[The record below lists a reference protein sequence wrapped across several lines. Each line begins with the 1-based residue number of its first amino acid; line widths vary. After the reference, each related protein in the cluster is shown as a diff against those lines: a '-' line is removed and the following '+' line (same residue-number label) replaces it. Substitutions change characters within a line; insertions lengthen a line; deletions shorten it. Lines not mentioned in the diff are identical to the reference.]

1 MGTETSRDDTTSQTN
16 FAALCGVSAE
26 AVRKACIAGK
36 IDIVGEGRSKKILL
50 SGKNSI
56 SYLHDKNSQR
66 IKNTVPK
73 LNDEA
78 ENRSVIHPSNS
89 VENTEPSTKKPS
101 SNIQSLIDFES
112 EDIEFGDI
120 TLNDINKFKSLEAA
134 KKSAQSRKIERGK
147 LIDRQLVTTVFGK
160 IYTIE
165 VNELKPI
172 SDKTP
177 SKIAAIFEDEDS
189 EKILKVSQLLSSE
202 ITKVLKHIN
211 YEVDRFLKDINTDT
225 TDIYAD
231 S

>member
-1 MGTETSRDDTTSQTN
+1 MGTQANRDDTTSQTK

-26 AVRKACIAGK
+26 AVRKACLVGK
-36 IDIVGEGRSKKILL
+36 IDIVGEGRTKKILL
-50 SGKNSI
+50 SGVNSI
-56 SYLHDKNSQR
+56 TYLHDKNSQR
-66 IKNTVPK
+66 IKGAVPK
-73 LNDEA
+73 LGDES
-78 ENRSVIHPSNS
+78 ESKRTLPSSDS
-89 VENTEPSTKKPS
+89 VENTEPSTKKPP
-101 SNIQSLIDFES
+101 SNIKNLIDFES
-112 EDIEFGDI
+112 EDIAFGDI

-134 KKSAQSRKIERGK
+134 KKSAQDRRIARGA
-147 LIDRQLVTTVFGK
+147 LIDRKLVTTVFGK

-177 SKIAAIFEDEDS
+177 PKIAAIFEDEDS
-189 EKILKVSQLLSSE
+189 EKILKVSQILSAE

-211 YEVDRFLKDINTDT
+211 YEVDRFLKDINTET